1 MSTGDNT
8 RPGFVRRLGRAFFG
22 FLKFLFFAV
31 LVAAI
36 AAGAWIG
43 YRELQRALQAADD
56 LAERNAQE
64 IAVLRS
70 DVDNVTAD
78 TSEEEAIAA
87 LEQEIETL
95 QSRVD
100 ELDTEIEDELVRQSE
115 AVATLQEEMD
125 GLDARAATR
134 AAELETLQ
142 RGVAGIQEDV
152 NANAEAVDGLG
163 GDVDELAA
171 DVGALSETFAQVQE
185 DAGELAQMQRSLSLF
200 RVWELVARAR
210 LRLLQGNAGLAA
222 GDLTAAQATL
232 RALASADGETATT
245 LAPVR
250 QRLAL
255 ALENLP
261 ADPTA
266 AARDLET
273 AWEMLD
279 EEIATLTRGPAAGPQ
294 LLVTPPLTETGVI
307 TATATVTVTPSLTP
321 TLAVPSTPTATPGS

>member
-1 MSTGDNT
+1 MSSGENS
-8 RPGFVRRLGRAFFG
+8 RPGFWRRLGRAFVG
-22 FLKFLFFAV
+22 FLKFLIFAA

-56 LAERNAQE
+56 LAEQNAQE
-64 IAVLRS
+64 ISVLRT
-70 DVDNVTAD
+70 DVDNVMAD

-87 LEQEIETL
+87 LEEEIEVL

-100 ELDTEIEDELVRQSE
+100 ELDDEIEDEFVRQAE
-115 AVATLQEEMD
+115 AVAALQEELD
-125 GLDARAATR
+125 GLTAQAATR
-134 AAELETLQ
+134 EAKLETLE
-142 RGVAGIQEDV
+142 RGVADLQEDV

-171 DVGALSETFAQVQE
+171 NVGALSEGFAQVQE
-185 DAGELAQMQRSLSLF
+185 DAGELAQMRRALTLF

-222 GDLTAAQATL
+222 GDLTAAQTTL
-232 RALASADGETATT
+232 GALDAEAGETEPM
-245 LAPVR
+245 LAPLR

-255 ALENLP
+255 ALDSLP
-261 ADPTA
+261 ADPAA

-279 EEIATLTRGPAAGPQ
+279 EEIATLTGGPATGPQ
-294 LLVTPPLTETGVI
+294 VQVTPALTITDAI
-307 TATATVTVTPSLTP
+307 TATATLTVTPALTP
-321 TLAVPSTPTATPGS
+321 TVTPGATATPGS

>member
-1 MSTGDNT
+1 MSTGDSS
-8 RPGFVRRLGRAFFG
+8 RPGFWRRLGRAFVG
-22 FLKFLFFAV
+22 FLKFLIFAA

-64 IAVLRS
+64 IALLRS
-70 DVDNVTAD
+70 DLDNVMAD
-78 TSEEEAIAA
+78 TSEEEAITD
-87 LEQEIETL
+87 LEQEIEAL

-100 ELDTEIEDELVRQSE
+100 ELDSEVEDELIRQSE
-115 AVATLQEEMD
+115 TLDALQEQMD
-125 GLDARAATR
+125 GLSAQAATR
-134 AAELETLQ
+134 EAELATLR

-163 GDVDELAA
+163 GDVDELDA
-171 DVGALSETFAQVQE
+171 DVGALSESFARVRE
-185 DAGELAQMQRSLSLF
+185 DAGELAQMRRALTLF
-200 RVWELVARAR
+200 RAWELVARAR

-232 RALASADGETATT
+232 GALATEEGETATA
-245 LAPVR
+245 LAPLR

-261 ADPTA
+261 ADPVA
-266 AARDLET
+266 AGRDLET

-279 EEIATLTRGPAAGPQ
+279 EAIATLSGGPVAGPQ
-294 LLVTPPLTETGVI
+294 LLVTPALTATGTI
-307 TATATVTVTPSLTP
+307 TATATPTVTPVLTP
-321 TLAVPSTPTATPGS
+321 TAAPAATATPGS